1 MEVDAEYE
9 DSGASGELHEV
20 IVGDAPKPVG
30 PIMAVMSILWRI
42 EGALKEADTRM
53 QEGDEKSGWQLM
65 DGRPSLAA
73 LTHVR
78 QMILTRIERCGNGH
92 RLSTVC
98 RKCTAPGCWHCHAGR
113 EEIQCWMCDDLVSR
127 ATSTVPEE
135 RILEDA
141 LSCSL
146 HKIGASLIEKV
157 VDARLHPEPISQAI
171 QDRVQFKAHIRGWQ
185 GLAERRRWTGPLV
198 KCRKEELI
206 DAVCQVRDKCT
217 LLFPC
222 EWEKEE
228 WDGPPVGSG
237 ELGAVYL
244 GWRESTSSWC
254 RCKVVRQSGLQHAA
268 SCNGK
273 CTDQCER
280 I

>member
-1 MEVDAEYE
+1 M
-9 DSGASGELHEV
+9 
-20 IVGDAPKPVG
+20 GDAPKPVD
-30 PIMAVMSILWRI
+30 PTTAVTGILWRV

-53 QEGDEKSGWQLM
+53 QEGDEESGWQLV
-65 DGRPSLAA
+65 DGRPSLVA

-78 QMILTRIERCGNGH
+78 QMILTRINRCGNGH

-98 RKCTAPGCWHCHAGR
+98 QKCTAPGCWHCHPGR
-113 EEIQCWMCDDLVSR
+113 EEIQCWMCGGLVSR

-157 VDARLHPEPISQAI
+157 VDARLHPAPISQAT

-206 DAVCQVRDKCT
+206 DAVWQVRDKCT

-222 EWEKEE
+222 EWETQR
-228 WDGPPVGSG
+228 GMGRPPSG
-237 ELGAVYL
+237 V
-244 GWRESTSSWC
+244 WRA
-254 RCKVVRQSGLQHAA
+254 G
-268 SCNGK
+268 
-273 CTDQCER
+273 R
-280 I
+280 IIFGMA